1 MNFPKDLL
9 YSKSHEWVREND
21 GAARVGITDYA
32 QQELGDIVFVTL
44 PEIGDEAAA
53 GERIADVESVK
64 AVSEVMSPLSG
75 TVKEVNQALA
85 NAPEMINS
93 DPYGAW
99 FFEIAPISSRKE
111 LLSSDDYEKYIGGL

>member
-9 YSKSHEWVREND
+9 YSKSHEWVREHD
-21 GAARVGITDYA
+21 GTARVGLTDYA

-44 PEIGDEAAA
+44 PEVGDETAA
-53 GERIADVESVK
+53 GERVADVESVK

-75 TVKEVNQALA
+75 TIKEINQAVA
-85 NAPEMINS
+85 DTPEIINS

-99 FFEIAPISSRKE
+99 FFEIWQISAREE